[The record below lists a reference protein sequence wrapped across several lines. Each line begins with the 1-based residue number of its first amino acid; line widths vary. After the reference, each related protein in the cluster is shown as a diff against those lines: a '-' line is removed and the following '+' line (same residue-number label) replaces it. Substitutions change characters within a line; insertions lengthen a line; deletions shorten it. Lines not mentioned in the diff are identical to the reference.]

1 MTDLH
6 PFSRA
11 LRQRLLNGASV
22 AAMVLCG
29 SLALGGTAQA
39 QVTGDLSLDA
49 ANGPNLAVL
58 NGSFSHDG
66 TATTHTITI
75 NLNNVSTYLG
85 AVTNANTNANGL
97 VFNITDANA
106 DVTANVLTLN
116 DTVAASNDGFIT
128 FNVGEGTTRDVSLA
142 VVGNITEADSGV
154 TAIVLGNSG
163 ADGQNFN
170 LRFASGAATQ
180 TIDAAISV
188 VDDGDVVTL
197 NIGNDALG
205 TTTTFNDTITLRAG
219 DTITIGASDVTTA
232 NFMADVV
239 APGGITLSGNAATTA
254 TFADDV
260 TANIT
265 LDATGGAQT
274 LTLGASGATTTA
286 TGSIDVTNTTFGANF
301 AIADG
306 ANVTLAGDINA
317 AVPWVNPITVGGG
330 TTVTT
335 FTVQGNIAANSD
347 ITLNDLATLVIDSTA
362 ASRSALS
369 AINADAAG
377 STVTLQT
384 VGTATDGNVVTIN
397 GVVGSVQAIDVFT
410 LGDDVTFS
418 QAVSGGTLSAA
429 ADVDVTLEANSA
441 ITGDITGA
449 GNLVVG
455 NAAHDRLTLGG
466 GAGTS
471 STVSIAGIG
480 GQGDIFIAGGS
491 SVTFNSTYVGTA
503 VTSDFDM
510 WEAGSTLTINSTG
523 TTAITLPGTL
533 TLDAGTIV
541 LGSKIGAGDT
551 VFDVGDLD
559 QLGVDTTVQLSVA
572 FTNGAITFVDSVANE
587 ADELPNLVLV
597 NNALATYAWSTVAE
611 DAATDNL
618 VIDATARTA
627 ADTATQLGVSSQ
639 VANTVL
645 QAVTSASTAGDT
657 TGLNALSAEIN
668 AGGTRATQAA
678 NQIGVQGD
686 VVGAS
691 SGIAFQISGQQYDLA
706 SNRLGGLRGASDGR
720 FASAFSAAE
729 TGFSGGDLDG
739 FYAYPPQTRGS
750 IWFEGFGG
758 IASAD
763 GDTNAAGYDAAFGG
777 ATIGIDGTI
786 SDQVTVG
793 VLGAYTASSVD
804 GDGAGNAQM
813 DANTYQ
819 VALYGSYTTDD
830 FYLDGFAG
838 YAYADNELTRTAVG
852 QTITADYSSS
862 QFTAG
867 LAGGVPLAVGSQ
879 VYITPNASLTYNHY
893 AADSY
898 TETGSLG
905 FSSRVTPDAVSQL
918 TGTIGARI
926 HAVYENLMSD
936 GTSMVPELRIGLGY
950 DIIDGDAV
958 STATFTG
965 GGTAYTV
972 TGTNTDDL
980 AGLVGIGLSFDNPD
994 WTAGVAYDADI
1005 RSDYMSHTA
1014 SAEYRFRF

>member
-6 PFSRA
+6 PYSRA
-11 LRQRLLNGASV
+11 FRQHLLNGASV
-22 AAMVLCG
+22 GAMVLCA
-29 SLALGGTAQA
+29 SLAMSGTAQA
-39 QVTGDLSLDA
+39 QDTEVSGDLSLTA
-49 ANGPNLAVL
+49 TVSAEL
-58 NGSFSHDG
+58 NGSFGHDG

-75 NLNNVSTYLG
+75 NLNDNGTTVTG
-85 AVTNANTNANGL
+85 VTNNNSNANGL
-97 VFNITDANA
+97 VFDIIDNSGISAANI
-106 DVTANVLTLN
+106 LTLTG
-116 DTVAASNDGFIT
+116 DIAASNDGFIT
-128 FNVGEGTTRDVSLA
+128 FNVGNGTTDHVSLEIA
-142 VVGNITEADSGV
+142 GNITEADSGV

-163 ADGQNFN
+163 ADGQTFN

-180 TIDAAISV
+180 TIDSAITV

-239 APGGITLSGNAATTA
+239 APGGITLSGTSATEA
-254 TFADDV
+254 TFAGDV
-260 TANIT
+260 AANIS
-265 LDATGGAQT
+265 LNAVGGAQT

-286 TGSIDVTNTTFGANF
+286 TGSIDVTNTTFGATF
-301 AIADG
+301 GIADG

-330 TTVTT
+330 TTATT
-335 FTVQGNIAANSD
+335 FTLQGDVAANANM
-347 ITLNDLATLVIDSTA
+347 TLNNLATLVIDSTGGTRTVD
-362 ASRSALS
+362 ST
-369 AINADAAG
+369 INADAAG
-377 STVTLQT
+377 STVALQT
-384 VGTATDGNVVTIN
+384 VGGN
-397 GVVGSVQAIDVFT
+397 GVSFNVDVGAALTPIDTLT
-410 LGDDVTFS
+410 LGDNTTF
-418 QAVSGGTLSAA
+418 AGALRGGDLSAA
-429 ADVDVTLEANSA
+429 TGVTATLEANSFL
-441 ITGDITGA
+441 TGDITGA

-455 NAAHDRLTLGG
+455 NAASDLLTLGG
-466 GAGTS
+466 GTGTS
-471 STVSIAGIG
+471 STVSIAGISG
-480 GQGDIFIAGGS
+480 LGDLAIASGS
-491 SVTFNSTYVGTA
+491 SVTVNSAINSVNDITMNTADTTLTVNSTDTTSITA
-503 VTSDFDM
+503 
-510 WEAGSTLTINSTG
+510 TG
-523 TTAITLPGTL
+523 VL
-533 TLDAGTIV
+533 TLDQGTVV
-541 LGSKIGAGDT
+541 LGSNIGAGDT
-551 VFDVGDLD
+551 AFNVASLTHGGNATD
-559 QLGVDTTVQLSVA
+559 VQLSVG
-572 FTNGAITFVDSVANE
+572 FTNGSIVFIDADGNESADLANFT
-587 ADELPNLVLV
+587 LT
-597 NNALATYAWSTVAE
+597 NNALATYALTAVNDEAT
-611 DAATDNL
+611 TDNL
-618 VIDATARTA
+618 VITATARTA
-627 ADTATQLGVSSQ
+627 ADTATQLGVSAE
-639 VANTVL
+639 VAGTVL
-645 QAVTSASTAGDT
+645 QAVTSATTAGDT
-657 TGLNALSAEIN
+657 TGLNSLSAELN

-686 VVGAS
+686 AVGAS
-691 SGIAFQISGQQYDLA
+691 SGVAFQVSGQQQDLA

-720 FASAFSAAE
+720 FASAFSSSSE
-729 TGFSGGDLDG
+729 SGFSGGDLDG
-739 FYAYPPQTRGS
+739 FYAYPPETRGS

-838 YAYADNELTRTAVG
+838 YAYAENELTRTAVG
-852 QTITADYSSS
+852 QTITADYGSS
-862 QFTAG
+862 QFTVG
-867 LAGGVPLAVGSQ
+867 MAGGVPFEVASQ
-879 VYITPNASLTYNHY
+879 VYLTPNASLTYNHY
-893 AADSY
+893 SADSY

-905 FSSRVTPDAVSQL
+905 FSSRVTPDSVSQL

-926 HAVYENLMSD
+926 HAVYENVMSD

-950 DIIDGDAV
+950 DIIDDDAV

-965 GGTAYTV
+965 GGTSYSV

-980 AGLVGIGLSFDNPD
+980 AGLVGVGLSFDNPD
-994 WTAGVAYDADI
+994 WTAGIAYDADI
-1005 RSDYMSHTA
+1005 RSDFMSHTA

>member
-22 AAMVLCG
+22 AAMVLCA

-39 QVTGDLSLDA
+39 QTTVSADDTLDA
-49 ANGPNLAVL
+49 VADGAQLI
-58 NGSFSHDG
+58 GSFTHDG

-75 NLNNVSTYLG
+75 DMITANSDLG

-97 VFNITDANA
+97 VFNIVDSENVAAN
-106 DVTANVLTLN
+106 TLTLTG
-116 DTVAASNDGFIT
+116 DAAASNDGFIT
-128 FNVGEGTTRDVSLA
+128 FNVGEGTTHPVNFA
-142 VVGNITEADSGV
+142 VAGNITEADSGV

-180 TIDAAISV
+180 TIDAAITV

-197 NIGNDALG
+197 NIGNDGLG

-219 DTITIGASDVTTA
+219 DSITIGATA
-232 NFMADVV
+232 ETHAMFMADVV
-239 APGGITLSGNAATTA
+239 APGGITLSGNAATSA

-286 TGSIDVTNTTFGANF
+286 TGSIDVTNTTFGATF
-301 AIADG
+301 GIADG

-330 TTVTT
+330 TTATT
-335 FTVQGNIAANSD
+335 FTLQGDVAANANM
-347 ITLNDLATLVIDSTA
+347 TLNNLATLVIDSTGGTRTVD
-362 ASRSALS
+362 ST
-369 AINADAAG
+369 INADAAG
-377 STVTLQT
+377 STVALQT
-384 VGTATDGNVVTIN
+384 VGGN
-397 GVVGSVQAIDVFT
+397 GVTFNVDVGAALTPIDTLT
-410 LGDDVTFS
+410 LGDNTTF
-418 QAVSGGTLSAA
+418 AGALRGGDLSAA
-429 ADVDVTLEANSA
+429 TGVTATLEANSFL
-441 ITGDITGA
+441 TGDITGA
-449 GNLVVG
+449 GNLVIG

-541 LGSKIGAGDT
+541 LGSNIGAGDT

-587 ADELPNLVLV
+587 GDERPNLVLV

-618 VIDATARTA
+618 VITATARTA

-691 SGIAFQISGQQYDLA
+691 SGVAFQISGQQYDLA

-867 LAGGVPLAVGSQ
+867 LAGGVPLEVGSQ

-893 AADSY
+893 SADSY

-905 FSSRVTPDAVSQL
+905 FSSRVTPDAVIQL
-918 TGTIGARI
+918 TGTISARI
-926 HAVYENLMSD
+926 HAVYENVMSD

-972 TGTNTDDL
+972 TGTNSDDL
-980 AGLVGIGLSFDNPD
+980 AGLVGIGLSFDSPD

>member
-1 MTDLH
+1 MTDLY
-6 PFSRA
+6 PYSRV
-11 LRQRLLNGASV
+11 LRQRLLGGASV
-22 AAMVLCG
+22 PAMMLCA
-29 SLALGGTAQA
+29 SLAMSGTAQA
-39 QVTGDLSLDA
+39 QVTGDLALDA
-49 ANGPNLAVL
+49 ANVPNLAVL

-75 NLNNVSTYLG
+75 DLNNVSTDLG
-85 AVTNANTNANGL
+85 TVTNANTNANGL

-106 DVTANVLTLN
+106 DVTANVLTLS

-142 VVGNITEADSGV
+142 VAGNITEADSGV
-154 TAIVLGNSG
+154 TAVVLGNSG

-188 VDDGDVVTL
+188 VDDGDVITL

-239 APGGITLSGNAATTA
+239 APGGITLSGNAATNA

-265 LDATGGAQT
+265 LNATGGAQT

-286 TGSIDVTNTTFGANF
+286 TGSIDVTNTAMGANF

-330 TTVTT
+330 TTATT
-335 FTVQGNIAANSD
+335 FTLQGDVAANANM
-347 ITLNDLATLVIDSTA
+347 TLNNLATLVIDSTGGA
-362 ASRSALS
+362 RTVDST
-369 AINADAAG
+369 INADAAG
-377 STVTLQT
+377 STVALQT
-384 VGTATDGNVVTIN
+384 VGGN
-397 GVVGSVQAIDVFT
+397 GVSFNVDVGAALTPIDTLT
-410 LGDDVTFS
+410 LGDNTTFVG
-418 QAVSGGTLSAA
+418 ALRGGDLSAA
-429 ADVDVTLEANSA
+429 TGVTATLEANSFL
-441 ITGDITGA
+441 TGDITGA

-455 NAAHDRLTLGG
+455 NAATDLLTLGG
-466 GAGTS
+466 GTGTS
-471 STVSIAGIG
+471 STISITGFNG
-480 GQGDIFIAGGS
+480 PGDLAIASGS
-491 SVTFNSTYVGTA
+491 SVT
-503 VTSDFDM
+503 
-510 WEAGSTLTINSTG
+510 INSTIG
-523 TTAITLPGTL
+523 GVTPLDGIAMTDADTTLTVNSTGATAITADGVL
-533 TLDAGTIV
+533 TLDQGTIV
-541 LGSKIGAGDT
+541 LGSNIGAGDT
-551 VFDVGDLD
+551 VFDVNDLVHD
-559 QLGVDTTVQLSVA
+559 SSADTAVQMSVG
-572 FTNGAITFVDSVANE
+572 FTNGTIILIDSNSDESGERDDFAL
-587 ADELPNLVLV
+587 AD
-597 NNALATYAWSTVAE
+597 NALATYSLDPVG
-611 DAATDNL
+611 NQL
-618 VIDATARTA
+618 VITATARTA
-627 ADTATQLGVSSQ
+627 TETATQLGVSSQ

-645 QAVTSASTAGDT
+645 QAVTSATTAGDT
-657 TGLNALSAEIN
+657 TGLNALSAELN

-686 VVGAS
+686 AVGAS
-691 SGIAFQISGQQYDLA
+691 SGVAFQVSGQQQDLA
-706 SNRLGGLRGASDGR
+706 GNRLGGLRGASDGR
-720 FASAFSAAE
+720 FASAFSSSGE
-729 TGFSGGDLDG
+729 SGFSGGDLDG
-739 FYAYPPQTRGS
+739 FYAYPPETRGS

-777 ATIGIDGTI
+777 ATVGIDGTI
-786 SDQVTVG
+786 NDQVTVG
-793 VLGAYTASSVD
+793 LLGSYTASSVD

-819 VALYGSYTTDD
+819 VALYGSYSSDD

-838 YAYADNELTRTAVG
+838 YAYAENELTRTAVG
-852 QTITADYSSS
+852 QTITADYGSS
-862 QFTAG
+862 QFTVG
-867 LAGGVPLAVGSQ
+867 LAGGVPVEVASQ
-879 VYITPNASLTYNHY
+879 VYLTPNASLTYNHY

-905 FSSRVTPDAVSQL
+905 FSSRVTPDSVSQL

-926 HAVYENLMSD
+926 HAVYESVMSD
-936 GTSMVPELRIGLGY
+936 GTSMVPELRVALAY
-950 DIIDGDAV
+950 DIIDDDAT

-965 GGTAYTV
+965 GGTSYAV

-980 AGLVGIGLSFDNPD
+980 GALVGLGLSFDNPD
-994 WTAGVAYDADI
+994 WSAGIAYDADI

>member
-1 MTDLH
+1 
-6 PFSRA
+6 
-11 LRQRLLNGASV
+11 
-22 AAMVLCG
+22 MVLCA
-29 SLALGGTAQA
+29 SLAMGGTAQA
-39 QVTGDLSLDA
+39 QTIVSADDTLDA
-49 ANGPNLAVL
+49 VADGAQLI
-58 NGSFSHDG
+58 GSFTHNG

-75 NLNNVSTYLG
+75 DMITANSDLG

-97 VFNITDANA
+97 VFNIVDSENVAAN
-106 DVTANVLTLN
+106 TLTLTG
-116 DTVAASNDGFIT
+116 DAAASNDGFIT
-128 FNVGEGTTRDVSLA
+128 FNVGEGTTQPVNFA
-142 VVGNITEADSGV
+142 VAGNITEADSGV

-163 ADGQNFN
+163 GDQAVN

-188 VDDGDVVTL
+188 VDDADNVSLNVGDAAVTS
-197 NIGNDALG
+197 
-205 TTTTFNDTITLRAG
+205 TTTFNDTITLRAG
-219 DTITIGASDVTTA
+219 DTITIGAAAETHAV
-232 NFMADVV
+232 FMADVV
-239 APGGITLSGNAATTA
+239 APGGITLSGNATTSA

-286 TGSIDVTNTTFGANF
+286 TGSIDVTNTTFGATF
-301 AIADG
+301 GIADG

-330 TTVTT
+330 TTATT
-335 FTVQGNIAANSD
+335 FTLQGDVAANANM
-347 ITLNDLATLVIDSTA
+347 TLNNLATLVIDSTGGTRTVD
-362 ASRSALS
+362 ST
-369 AINADAAG
+369 INADAAG
-377 STVTLQT
+377 STVALQT
-384 VGTATDGNVVTIN
+384 VGGN
-397 GVVGSVQAIDVFT
+397 GVSFNVDVGAALTPIDTLT
-410 LGDDVTFS
+410 LGDNTTF
-418 QAVSGGTLSAA
+418 AGALRGGDLSAA
-429 ADVDVTLEANSA
+429 TGVTATLEANSFL
-441 ITGDITGA
+441 TGDITGA

-480 GQGDIFIAGGS
+480 GQGDIFIVGGS

-541 LGSKIGAGDT
+541 LGSNIGAGDT

-691 SGIAFQISGQQYDLA
+691 SGVAFQISGQQYDLA

-720 FASAFSAAE
+720 FASAFSSSSE
-729 TGFSGGDLDG
+729 SGFSGGDLDG
-739 FYAYPPQTRGS
+739 FYAYPPETRGS

-838 YAYADNELTRTAVG
+838 YAYTENELTRTAVG
-852 QTITADYSSS
+852 QTITADYGSS
-862 QFTAG
+862 QFTVG
-867 LAGGVPLAVGSQ
+867 MAGGVPFEVASQ
-879 VYITPNASLTYNHY
+879 VYLTPNASLTYNHY
-893 AADSY
+893 SADSY

-905 FSSRVTPDAVSQL
+905 FSSRVTPDSVSQL

-926 HAVYENLMSD
+926 HAVYENVMSD

-950 DIIDGDAV
+950 DIIDDDAV

-965 GGTAYTV
+965 GGTSYSV

-980 AGLVGIGLSFDNPD
+980 AGLVGVGLSFDNPD
-994 WTAGVAYDADI
+994 WTAGIAYDADI
-1005 RSDYMSHTA
+1005 RSDFMSHTA